1 MKAMLLLYS
10 DGAAW
15 AAQTPAE
22 MERAMGA
29 YFAYTNALREAGK
42 LVMGHELA
50 PAETAKTLTTQ
61 GAGGVSDGPFAE
73 TKEQLGG
80 YYLIEVDTMDEALDW
95 ARRCPGA
102 AHGHV
107 EVRPVLEHD
116 G

>member
-1 MKAMLLLYS
+1 MKTMLLLYS
-10 DGAAW
+10 DEAAW

-22 MERAMGA
+22 MEREMGA
-29 YFAYTNALREAGK
+29 YFAYTNTLREAGK

-50 PAETAKTLTTQ
+50 PAASAKTLTLQ
-61 GAGGVSDGPFAE
+61 GGGGVCDGPFAE
-73 TKEQLGG
+73 TKERLGG
-80 YYLIEVDTMDEALDW
+80 YYLIEVDSLEEALDW

-107 EVRPVLEHD
+107 EVRPVIEHD